1 LAGSVNGGGLDLG
14 LRLEAVRARIDRA
27 AARAGRARGSIRLIG
42 VTKGV
47 APERVRQ
54 AVELGVTELGENRV
68 QEAEAKIAAVGRSAA
83 VWHLIGPLQRNKAGR
98 ALELFDQV
106 QTVDRAELADALAR
120 RAQAAGRVL
129 PVLVEVNVAQEASK
143 FGVAPEGLEALLE
156 VISQLPGLAPRG
168 LMTVGP
174 RVDRPEDARATFA
187 ALRALQ
193 GRARAATGLTLDELS
208 MGMSDDFEV
217 AVEEG
222 ATMVRIGS
230 ALFGPRG

>member
-1 LAGSVNGGGLDLG
+1 VNGGGLDLG
-14 LRLEAVRARIDRA
+14 HRLEAVRARLDRA
-27 AARAGRARGSIRLIG
+27 AARAGRDRGSIRLIG

-47 APERVRQ
+47 PPERVRQ
-54 AVELGVTELGENRV
+54 AVELGIAELGENRV

-98 ALELFDQV
+98 AVLLFDQV
-106 QTVDRAELADALAR
+106 HTVDRAELADALAR
-120 RAQAAGRVL
+120 RAHAAGRVL

-143 FGVAPEGLEALLE
+143 FGVAPHELEALLE
-156 VISQLPGLAPRG
+156 VVSRMPGLEVRG

-187 ALRALQ
+187 GLRGLRD
-193 GRARAATGLTLDELS
+193 RARAATGLALDELS

-217 AVEEG
+217 AAEEG

>member
-1 LAGSVNGGGLDLG
+1 VNGGGLDLG
-14 LRLEAVRARIDRA
+14 VRVEAVRARIDRA
-27 AARAGRARGSIRLIG
+27 AARAGRDRGSIRLIG

-54 AVELGVTELGENRV
+54 AVELGLTELGENRV
-68 QEAEAKIAAVGRSAA
+68 QEAEAKIAAVKRNAA

-98 ALELFDQV
+98 AVELFDQV
-106 QTVDRAELADALAR
+106 QTVDRAELAEALAR
-120 RAQAAGRVL
+120 RAQAVGRVL
-129 PVLVEVNVAQEASK
+129 PVLVEVKVGEEASK
-143 FGVAPEGLEALLE
+143 FGVAPDGLEALLE
-156 VISQLPGLAPRG
+156 VVSRLPGIEPRG

-174 RVDRPEDARATFA
+174 RVDRPEDARRTFA
-187 ALRALQ
+187 SLRTLRD
-193 GRARAATGLTLDELS
+193 RASAATGVLLNELS

>member
-1 LAGSVNGGGLDLG
+1 VNGGGLDLG
-14 LRLEAVRARIDRA
+14 HRLEAVKARLDRA
-27 AARAGRARGSIRLIG
+27 SARAGRDRGSIRLIG

-47 APERVRQ
+47 PPERVRQ
-54 AVELGVTELGENRV
+54 AVELGIAELGENRV

-98 ALELFDQV
+98 AALLFDQV
-106 QTVDRAELADALAR
+106 HTVDRAELADALAR

-143 FGVAPEGLEALLE
+143 FGVAPGGLEALLE
-156 VISQLPGLAPRG
+156 VVSRLPGLEARG

-174 RVDRPEDARATFA
+174 RVGRPEDARATFA
-187 ALRALQ
+187 GLRVLRD
-193 GRARAATGLTLDELS
+193 RARAATGLALDELS

-230 ALFGPRG
+230 ALFGSRG

>member
-1 LAGSVNGGGLDLG
+1 MNDGGLDLG
-14 LRLEAVRARIDRA
+14 HRLEAVRARLDRA
-27 AARAGRARGSIRLIG
+27 AARAGRDRGSIRLIAA
-42 VTKGV
+42 TKGV
-47 APERVRQ
+47 APGRVRQ
-54 AVELGVTELGENRV
+54 AVELGVTDLGENRV

-98 ALELFDQV
+98 AVELFDQV
-106 QTVDRAELADALAR
+106 QTLDRAELADALAR

-143 FGVAPEGLEALLE
+143 FGVAPAGVEVLLH
-156 VISQLPGLAPRG
+156 VVSQLPGLEPRG

-174 RVDRPEDARATFA
+174 RVERAEDARAAFA
-187 ALRALQ
+187 GLRELRD
-193 GRARAATGLTLDELS
+193 RARAATGLELNELS

-222 ATMVRIGS
+222 ATMVRVGT

>member
-1 LAGSVNGGGLDLG
+1 VNGGGLDLG
-14 LRLEAVRARIDRA
+14 HRLEAVRARLDRA
-27 AARAGRARGSIRLIG
+27 AARAGRDRGSIRLIG

-47 APERVRQ
+47 PPERVRQ
-54 AVELGVTELGENRV
+54 AVELGIAELGENRV

-98 ALELFDQV
+98 AALLFDV
-106 QTVDRAELADALAR
+106 VHTVDRAELADALAQ

-143 FGVAPEGLEALLE
+143 FGVAPGGLEALLE
-156 VISQLPGLAPRG
+156 VVSRLPGLEARG

-174 RVDRPEDARATFA
+174 RVGRPEDARATFA
-187 ALRALQ
+187 GLRVLRD
-193 GRARAATGLTLDELS
+193 RARAATGLALDELS

-217 AVEEG
+217 AAEEG